1 LPQGVSEIYCHPAT
15 RRWEGADTLP
25 ASYRPVAELNALLSP
40 AVKAKIAADRLQPLT
55 YRAALS

>member
-15 RRWEGADTLP
+15 RRWDGPDNLP
-25 ASYRPVAELNALLSP
+25 ASYQPEAEFKALLSP
-40 AVKAKIAADRLQPLT
+40 DVKTKMDAMGLEPLT